1 MTFFPSVG
9 AKHPSVWLHSGSLTV
24 PFHKLR
30 QNPWWGAGSWGRRRG
45 IFPPGKWPPAC
56 SCRCLSC
63 QTPHSKPAHDIRE
76 NTTVCQRHLSQAAA
90 PRWSCSNGL
99 HEHWQLHTHSLRETT
114 VIMNSTEFFVWMTCG
129 WTVASVPLSGF
140 KFSLMDAGKL
150 VSALSPHL
158 SLFLSPLCA
167 GLTTSETMFIQTTG
181 SKLEDKVFVF
191 FTDFPVTFAFS
202 FLFKVD
208 SHFFPRSHTDWESFM
223 TDQRTARVDLT
234 PFLMLV
240 SHRTDMLRRSK
251 SLMSPLSYPA
261 HTQRSCSLKAW
272 PVMKKP
278 KEVQRSLYEIRKR
291 PHWEYNQNASKIWHK
306 NYINII
312 ILN

>member
-1 MTFFPSVG
+1 MLGNWSQLCLHICPCFCLPFVQVWIPQKQCLFKPQVPSLKTKSLFFSRIFL
-9 AKHPSVWLHSGSLTV
+9 SLSHSLFFSKWIHISFLWATLTGSL
-24 PFHKLR
+24 
-30 QNPWWGAGSWGRRRG
+30 SWRR
-45 IFPPGKWPPAC
+45 
-56 SCRCLSC
+56 
-63 QTPHSKPAHDIRE
+63 TP
-76 NTTVCQRHLSQAAA
+76 
-90 PRWSCSNGL
+90 
-99 HEHWQLHTHSLRETT
+99 
-114 VIMNSTEFFVWMTCG
+114 
-129 WTVASVPLSGF
+129 
-140 KFSLMDAGKL
+140 L
-150 VSALSPHL
+150 VY
-158 SLFLSPLCA
+158 
-167 GLTTSETMFIQTTG
+167 
-181 SKLEDKVFVF
+181 
-191 FTDFPVTFAFS
+191 
-202 FLFKVD
+202 
-208 SHFFPRSHTDWESFM
+208 
-223 TDQRTARVDLT
+223 LT